1 MDKEREREIAWWR
14 QKKIFCVC
22 VYVCVCVA
30 HMQVSVESNGVCVT
44 LVMQVSGNTE
54 MSVVCMEAGEAWS
67 SLVH

>member
-1 MDKEREREIAWWR
+1 M
-14 QKKIFCVC
+14 C